1 MKKSNKLIF
10 VIIALIVFGIIYM
23 VVSLTQNVGKT
34 KSMINMESSIR
45 KLNTLYNGVYVK
57 TSTVQRSE
65 SIVSDKDVTVLPD
78 ISEYPFVV
86 NPTTENFITIY
97 SSTEKANSNKDS
109 WLTSLGESF
118 NKSNIKIDGVPISVG
133 IRAIPSNLATDFIT
147 SEKYI
152 PDLFMPSSSIY
163 GELLKSKEKKYITVT
178 DSVVNNVSGIIISKR
193 AKENIKSKYN
203 NEDVTTIINSV
214 LNGECIIG
222 YTNPLSNEDGLN
234 YLLTLLNTFDTKSP
248 LGAGAV
254 DKLKTYQDKI
264 PYVSYD
270 ITQLQDSILNGTID
284 GFASNYQ
291 TYYSTPSLR
300 NSYDF
305 IPFGIVQDNPIY
317 AIGELT
323 SIKKEIIKEFYKY
336 CTNDESQKIASNIGF
351 NAKKDYTYSGYKYSG
366 NEIMDAQNT
375 WKKEK
380 NGSSD
385 LTAVFVADVS
395 GSMEGSPL
403 LKLKAS
409 LNRAATFIDE
419 NTNVGLVTF
428 SDTINI
434 ALPIAKFD
442 NVQKASFTG
451 AVKSMRANG
460 GTAMFDAIVVAEHML
475 IEKQQKNPNTRLML
489 FVLTDGESNRGYEFE
504 DIAEVSRGIRIPIY
518 TIGYNADID
527 VLQEI
532 SNINEATSMDAD
544 SDNVIYKLESLF
556 NAQM

>member
-1 MKKSNKLIF
+1 
-10 VIIALIVFGIIYM
+10 
-23 VVSLTQNVGKT
+23 
-34 KSMINMESSIR
+34 
-45 KLNTLYNGVYVK
+45 
-57 TSTVQRSE
+57 
-65 SIVSDKDVTVLPD
+65 
-78 ISEYPFVV
+78 
-86 NPTTENFITIY
+86 
-97 SSTEKANSNKDS
+97 
-109 WLTSLGESF
+109 
-118 NKSNIKIDGVPISVG
+118 
-133 IRAIPSNLATDFIT
+133 
-147 SEKYI
+147 
-152 PDLFMPSSSIY
+152 
-163 GELLKSKEKKYITVT
+163 
-178 DSVVNNVSGIIISKR
+178 
-193 AKENIKSKYN
+193 
-203 NEDVTTIINSV
+203 
-214 LNGECIIG
+214 
-222 YTNPLSNEDGLN
+222 
-234 YLLTLLNTFDTKSP
+234 
-248 LGAGAV
+248 
-254 DKLKTYQDKI
+254 
-264 PYVSYD
+264 
-270 ITQLQDSILNGTID
+270 
-284 GFASNYQ
+284 
-291 TYYSTPSLR
+291 
-300 NSYDF
+300 
-305 IPFGIVQDNPIY
+305 
-317 AIGELT
+317 
-323 SIKKEIIKEFYKY
+323 
-336 CTNDESQKIASNIGF
+336 
-351 NAKKDYTYSGYKYSG
+351 
-366 NEIMDAQNT
+366 MDAQNT

-428 SDTINI
+428 SDTVNI
-434 ALPIAKFD
+434 TLPIAKFD